1 MKQTSKMLLGFL
13 GGLVVCLPAPGAD
26 PAADSA
32 APADNPYQSIVERN
46 VFHLNPPPPPPDP
59 EANKPPPPK
68 IFLTGI
74 TTLMGHQRALLKA
87 TPAAKP
93 GEPAKEKSYL
103 LTEGERQDELEVLA
117 IDEKEGSVKLNYAGV
132 QITVNFKDNA
142 AASTAPATPG
152 PVPGAPGQPPTEG
165 KPGFRPPNLPPR
177 PVRG

>member
-74 TTLMGHQRALLKA
+74 TTLMGH
-87 TPAAKP
+87 
-93 GEPAKEKSYL
+93 
-103 LTEGERQDELEVLA
+103 
-117 IDEKEGSVKLNYAGV
+117 
-132 QITVNFKDNA
+132 
-142 AASTAPATPG
+142 
-152 PVPGAPGQPPTEG
+152 
-165 KPGFRPPNLPPR
+165 
-177 PVRG
+177 